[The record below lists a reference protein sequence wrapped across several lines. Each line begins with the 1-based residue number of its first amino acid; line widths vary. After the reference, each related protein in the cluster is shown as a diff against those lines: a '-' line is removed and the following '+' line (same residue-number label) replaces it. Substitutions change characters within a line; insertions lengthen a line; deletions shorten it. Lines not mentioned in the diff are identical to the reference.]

1 MWTQARLTAAM
12 APRLS
17 ALTPDEQRRNS
28 HGATLLFAAEGHP
41 LFEPIRRAN
50 AIQAEAAEAAE
61 AAGAAEGAEA
71 AQGAAEGAQGAQG
84 AQGAVEG
91 AQGAQGAVEL
101 ARGCGIAGRVA
112 PRPGAP
118 EPSHRLAA
126 SLT

>member
-84 AQGAVEG
+84 A
-91 AQGAQGAVEL
+91 VEL

-118 EPSHRLAA
+118 EPSHRVAA